1 MFCRFCGTENDDSY
15 QHCKKCGKS
24 LGFPEKQKE
33 ETKAVMV
40 VEESR
45 QTISDFSVY
54 DRVECP
60 FCGAGPEKCQPI
72 GKADTNFVTGF
83 NFWTGCCGFLLLGP
97 FGVLCGACGGSSAK
111 NSSATYWVC
120 HQCGKE
126 FMSKQSALEN
136 AEKAMGAAMAYT
148 FLLSLSLP
156 ILWDVGG
163 MIILMI
169 IFIMLILGFWG
180 VIPTTMSEVTGRP
193 LENLLNESEKNK
205 LYHDLI
211 ARAALSIV
219 IGLIIGIAVVLGR

>member
-1 MFCRFCGTENDDSY
+1 
-15 QHCKKCGKS
+15 
-24 LGFPEKQKE
+24 
-33 ETKAVMV
+33 
-40 VEESR
+40 
-45 QTISDFSVY
+45 
-54 DRVECP
+54 
-60 FCGAGPEKCQPI
+60 
-72 GKADTNFVTGF
+72 
-83 NFWTGCCGFLLLGP
+83 
-97 FGVLCGACGGSSAK
+97 
-111 NSSATYWVC
+111 
-120 HQCGKE
+120 
-126 FMSKQSALEN
+126 
-136 AEKAMGAAMAYT
+136 MAYT